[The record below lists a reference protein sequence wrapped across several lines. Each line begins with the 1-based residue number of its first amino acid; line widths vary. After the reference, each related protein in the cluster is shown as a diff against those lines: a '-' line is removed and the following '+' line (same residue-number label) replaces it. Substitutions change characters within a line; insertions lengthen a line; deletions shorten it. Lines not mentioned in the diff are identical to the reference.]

1 MNVGEVFNL
10 TEMNCH
16 ELALN
21 AVSIDTQ
28 RLCMGHWKS
37 FFIDESC
44 LESSLNVYRGWS
56 GV

>member
-28 RLCMGHWKS
+28 RLCMGQWKS
-37 FFIDESC
+37 FFIDENC